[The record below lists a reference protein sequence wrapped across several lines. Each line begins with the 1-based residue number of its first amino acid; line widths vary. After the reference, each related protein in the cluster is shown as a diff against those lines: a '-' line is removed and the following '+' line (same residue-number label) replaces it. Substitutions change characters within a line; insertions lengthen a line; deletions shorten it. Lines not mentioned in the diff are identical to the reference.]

1 MLKQDH
7 LSVQSIS
14 DTILRKFR
22 FFLKDYLVQHCLKN
36 HFENE
41 NSTQVNSND
50 STQK

>member
-22 FFLKDYLVQHCLKN
+22 YFLKDDLVTHCLKN

-41 NSTQVNSND
+41 NPTQVNS
-50 STQK
+50 K

>member
-1 MLKQDH
+1 MLKQGH

-22 FFLKDYLVQHCLKN
+22 FFLKDYLVPHWLKY

-41 NSTQVNSND
+41 YPTQETAID
-50 STQK
+50 FTQE

>member
-14 DTILRKFR
+14 DTILLEFR
-22 FFLKDYLVQHCLKN
+22 FFLKDYLVPYCLKN

-41 NSTQVNSND
+41 NPTQVNS
-50 STQK
+50 K

>member
-7 LSVQSIS
+7 LTVQSIS
-14 DTILRKFR
+14 DTILRNFR
-22 FFLKDYLVQHCLKN
+22 FYLKDFLLQYCLKN

-50 STQK
+50 STQE

>member
-14 DTILRKFR
+14 ELRQSIFKFC
-22 FFLKDYLVQHCLKN
+22 LKDYLIPHWLKN

-41 NSTQVNSND
+41 NPTQVNS
-50 STQK
+50 K

>member
-14 DTILRKFR
+14 DTILSKFR
-22 FFLKDYLVQHCLKN
+22 FFLKDYLVPHCLKKN

-41 NSTQVNSND
+41 NSIQVNS
-50 STQK
+50 K

>member
-22 FFLKDYLVQHCLKN
+22 FFIKDYLVPHRLNN
-36 HFENE
+36 HFKNE
-41 NSTQVNSND
+41 NLTQENS
-50 STQK
+50 K